1 MAILVMAIFFLL
13 MDKESCFELGHIVRK
28 HSFKGEVVARFDT
41 DAPEN
46 YADLEALFI
55 EQKSQLI
62 PYFIEKLSLL
72 PKGVRLKLE
81 EVDSEQHAEKLVGCK
96 IFLHQSM
103 LPEPD
108 EGELF
113 IHEIIGMDVVDSSH
127 GNIGILDGVIEGKEQ
142 DILVVKHPSNKDI
155 YIPWIKDIIVKE
167 INTENRTI
175 LTECPEGLVDIYL

>member
-1 MAILVMAIFFLL
+1 

-41 DAPEN
+41 DSPES

-55 EQKSQLI
+55 EQKSQLV

-81 EVDSEQHAEKLVGCK
+81 DIHTEEQAEKLIGCK

-103 LPEPD
+103 LPEPS

-113 IHEIIGMDVVDSSH
+113 IHEIIGMEVIDAQY
-127 GNIGILDGVIEGKEQ
+127 GKIGILDGVIEGKEQ
-142 DILVVKHPSNKDI
+142 DILVVKHPSGNEI
-155 YIPWIKDIIVKE
+155 YIPWIKDVIVTDIDTEKRIIQ
-167 INTENRTI
+167 TS
-175 LTECPEGLVDIYL
+175 CPEGLVEIYL